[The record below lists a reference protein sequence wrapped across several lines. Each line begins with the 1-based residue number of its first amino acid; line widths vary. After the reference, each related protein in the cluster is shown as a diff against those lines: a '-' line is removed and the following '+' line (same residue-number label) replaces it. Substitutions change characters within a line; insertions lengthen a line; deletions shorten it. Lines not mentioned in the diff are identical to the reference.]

1 MFIYRI
7 PTDLSR
13 TKSSIPEILSPM
25 RMPEFDSHFQLHPC
39 PATQFLVLPSYAIAS
54 GIPAPEEAVEGDC
67 DMGMTHIL
75 LTDGTRV

>member
-25 RMPEFDSHFQLHPC
+25 RMPEFDSHFQLHPSAITDF
-39 PATQFLVLPSYAIAS
+39 PAVFARSSSGSGSFSFCQSSMMLALIAF
-54 GIPAPEEAVEGDC
+54 GIAVS
-67 DMGMTHIL
+67 
-75 LTDGTRV
+75 RRN

>member
-25 RMPEFDSHFQLHPC
+25 RMPEFDSHFQLHPMAVPLLSFK
-39 PATQFLVLPSYAIAS
+39 PASHIMFRLFNPFTAKESVL
-54 GIPAPEEAVEGDC
+54 
-67 DMGMTHIL
+67 
-75 LTDGTRV
+75 